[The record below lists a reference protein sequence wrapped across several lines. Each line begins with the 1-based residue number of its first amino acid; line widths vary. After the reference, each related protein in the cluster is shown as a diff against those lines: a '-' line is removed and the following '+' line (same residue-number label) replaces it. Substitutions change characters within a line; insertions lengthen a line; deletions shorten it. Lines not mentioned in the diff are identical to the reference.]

1 MDLYRLNIIKNE
13 FNRHCLTDSG
23 GYFFYIIYGNYGQIK
38 LKIHYICNNKCL
50 LTKNNKRKKG
60 DMTLEELVRQT

>member
-1 MDLYRLNIIKNE
+1 MN
-13 FNRHCLTDSG
+13 LTAIVLQTRAVI
-23 GYFFYIIYGNYGQIK
+23 FYIIYGNYGQIK